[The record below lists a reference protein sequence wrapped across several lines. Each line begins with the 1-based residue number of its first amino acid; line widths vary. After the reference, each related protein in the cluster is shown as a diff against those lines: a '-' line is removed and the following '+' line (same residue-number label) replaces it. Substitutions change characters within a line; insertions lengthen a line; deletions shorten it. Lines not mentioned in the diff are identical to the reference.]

1 MKAVVQRC
9 RSASVTVDGQ
19 IISSIQRGLMVLVGI
34 GTNDTIHESQW
45 LVNKLLNLRFFPEGD
60 NDEWGWKK
68 SVMDIGGEILSVS
81 QFTLMAV
88 TKKGSKPDFHGAMA
102 ASQSKAMYDTFL
114 TDLRTKYQHD
124 KIKDG
129 QFGAMMDVQL
139 INDGPATIIL
149 DSIDAPAPVIPKP
162 YLTPEQKRLR
172 KEQLAKEEAEKK
184 AAAQDRKPLSTT
196 EVAPTTDESLT
207 QKFKESMMEIY

>member
-19 IISSIQRGLMVLVGI
+19 VISSIQRGLMVLVGI
-34 GTNDTIHESQW
+34 GTNDTAHESQW
-45 LVNKLLNLRFFPEGD
+45 LVSKLLNLRLFPEGES
-60 NDEWGWKK
+60 DEWGWKK
-68 SVMDIGGEILSVS
+68 SVMDISGEILSVS
-81 QFTLMAV
+81 QFTLMAN

-102 ASQSKAMYDTFL
+102 ASQSKAMYDTFSA
-114 TDLRTKYQHD
+114 DLRAKYQDD

-129 QFGAMMDVQL
+129 RFGAMVDVQL

-162 YLTPEQKRLR
+162 FLTPEQKRLR
-172 KEQLAKEEAEKK
+172 KEQFAKEEAEKK
-184 AAAQDRKPLSTT
+184 AAAQERRTATADEAS
-196 EVAPTTDESLT
+196 TDEKLT
-207 QKFKESMMEIY
+207 QRLKESMMENY